1 MTSSFAITAT
11 CPKGLEELLADELL
25 ALGASISKRHVA
37 GVTVEATI
45 EVAYRCC
52 LWSRLANRILM
63 PITKFRIDS
72 AAALY
77 DGIAAIQW
85 CDHFSPD
92 QTFIVDFNGTNRA
105 ISNSQFGAQKTKDA
119 VVDHFVER
127 AGRRPSIDLKR
138 PDWRLNVHLQRDE
151 ATVSIDLAGESLHRR
166 GYRLQGGLAPLKEN
180 LAAAL
185 LMRADWPGI
194 AARGG
199 ALLDPLCGSGTF
211 LIEAALMAMGI
222 APGYLREHW
231 GFEAWRQHDSALW
244 SRLWSDAELQRKS
257 AFERQWPEIRGY
269 DGSAAAVRAAEEN
282 IENAGLTGKVRVLRK
297 ELAQF

>member
-37 GVTVEATI
+37 GVTVEATL

-63 PITKFRIDS
+63 PLTKFRIDS

-105 ISNSQFGAQKTKDA
+105 ISNS
-119 VVDHFVER
+119 
-127 AGRRPSIDLKR
+127 
-138 PDWRLNVHLQRDE
+138 
-151 ATVSIDLAGESLHRR
+151 
-166 GYRLQGGLAPLKEN
+166 
-180 LAAAL
+180 
-185 LMRADWPGI
+185 
-194 AARGG
+194 
-199 ALLDPLCGSGTF
+199 
-211 LIEAALMAMGI
+211 
-222 APGYLREHW
+222 
-231 GFEAWRQHDSALW
+231 
-244 SRLWSDAELQRKS
+244 
-257 AFERQWPEIRGY
+257 
-269 DGSAAAVRAAEEN
+269 
-282 IENAGLTGKVRVLRK
+282 
-297 ELAQF
+297 